1 MITDTDIRQLLHERE
16 QTSRS
21 REQYKDKK
29 TKRKNY
35 SSQLSSE
42 DVNGVEVSEETCL
55 LAQRQASVPL
65 AVASCNSP
73 FESATASPEESGS
86 VISPRD
92 VCSRYS
98 GITVQHAKTTKG
110 VKLAVT
116 LQKPEWTAQG
126 ACQLVTAELKRYD
139 RMREVRARE
148 HDSEHFASYLHTV
161 KQQLQDSQDRT
172 VCVGRL
178 HQRGRRS
185 AWLYDTLIVA
195 RLEHNLVTSV
205 MLYLEGEEQVI
216 VMDTALTDLQQ
227 QYYHTQGRW
236 GQVVSAQRAPRLD
249 DLPLTRFGGL

>member
-1 MITDTDIRQLLHERE
+1 MITDTDMLQLVHSRE

-42 DVNGVEVSEETCL
+42 DVNGVEVSKETCL
-55 LAQRQASVPL
+55 LAQRSASDPL
-65 AVASCNSP
+65 AVASCNAP
-73 FESATASPEESGS
+73 FESATASPGEGGS

-92 VCSRYS
+92 VTSRYS
-98 GITVQHAKTTKG
+98 GITVQHARTTKG

-116 LQKPEWTAQG
+116 LQQPTWTTQG
-126 ACQLVTAELKRYD
+126 VCQLATAELKRYD

-148 HDSEHFASYLHTV
+148 HDSDDFANYLHAV
-161 KQQLQDSQDRT
+161 KQQLQAAEDRT

-185 AWLYDTLIVA
+185 AWLYDTLVVA
-195 RLEHNLVTSV
+195 RLEANLVTSV

-216 VMDTALTDLQQ
+216 MMDTALTDLQQ

-249 DLPLTRFGGL
+249 DLPLTRFGGQ